1 MPPLLPR
8 IWSPKFLAH
17 GKQRALSLWVLS
29 AQSPP
34 MVVAMDKRGREYG
47 CTSSTTSSSGLSSG
61 ASPEGAVTLIR
72 AVGHVLDKIDGAD
85 PELKIASSV
94 AFKRWKLGQGDDAIF
109 TQFIEAERNTIL
121 KEYSFQPD
129 LDEVVPVA
137 ISGADE
143 LTGCLD
149 ENLFRPM
156 IDGYGCGEDARDV
169 YFEAISWWEK
179 QLAEI
184 ERLAIRPR
192 V

>member
-1 MPPLLPR
+1 
-8 IWSPKFLAH
+8 
-17 GKQRALSLWVLS
+17 
-29 AQSPP
+29 
-34 MVVAMDKRGREYG
+34 MDKRGREYG